1 MKIFSGIQ
9 PSGDIHIGNYL
20 GAIKQWV
27 AFQEKADPV
36 RGGTSNGAD
45 CVFCIVDWHAI
56 TVPYEP
62 KTIQQKIKEIAIIYL
77 ASGIDPKKS
86 IIFVQ
91 SQVKEH
97 AELAWLLNTIT
108 PLGDLQRMTQ
118 FKDKSK
124 KLQNNVSAGLFNYP
138 VLMAGDILLYQTDL
152 VPVGEDQKQHVELAR
167 TIAKKFNTKFGKAE
181 LSSGE
186 TFKIPEVSV
195 LKIGA
200 KIMSLTTPDK
210 KMSKS
215 DPEPSRI
222 GIFDTPEQIKKKIG
236 SATTDSG
243 KEIKF
248 NPKEKPGISNLLTI
262 YSLFS
267 DKSIKELEN
276 AFKNKNYQEFKADL
290 AELLVHKLEPFRN
303 KKIELNKSPDFIE
316 KILADGALR
325 AEKIA
330 KETMRKVRQ
339 VMGLS

>member
-1 MKIFSGIQ
+1 MKIFSGVQ
-9 PSGDIHIGNYL
+9 PSGNIHIGNYL
-20 GAIKQWV
+20 AVIKQWV
-27 AFQEKADPV
+27 ALQEK
-36 RGGTSNGAD
+36 AD

-56 TVPYEP
+56 TVPYEV
-62 KTIQQKIKEIAIIYL
+62 KLLQQKIKEVASIYL
-77 ASGIDPKKS
+77 ASGINPEKS

-108 PLGDLQRMTQ
+108 PLGDLSRMTQ
-118 FKDKSK
+118 FKDKSQK
-124 KLQNNVSAGLFNYP
+124 HAQNICAGLLNYP

-167 TIAKKFNTKFGKAE
+167 TIAKKFNTKFG
-181 LSSGE
+181 E

-222 GIFDTPEQIKKKIG
+222 GLFDTPEQIKKKIG
-236 SATTDSG
+236 SATPDSG

-267 DKSIKELEN
+267 DRPIKDLEKEFVGQSYQN
-276 AFKNKNYQEFKADL
+276 FKQSLTDL
-290 AELLVHKLEPFRN
+290 LIEKLKPFRN
-303 KKIELNKSPDFIE
+303 KKAELDKNPEFVE
-316 KILADGALR
+316 KILVNGAKR
-325 AEKIA
+325 AERQA
-330 KETMRKVRQ
+330 KETMQKVRAS
-339 VMGLS
+339 MGLQ

>member
-1 MKIFSGIQ
+1 MRIFSGIQ
-9 PSGDIHIGNYL
+9 PSGNIHIGNYL
-20 GAIKQWV
+20 AVIKQWV
-27 AFQEKADPV
+27 ALQEK
-36 RGGTSNGAD
+36 AD

-56 TVPYEP
+56 TVPYEV
-62 KTIQQKIKEIAIIYL
+62 KILQQKIKEVASIYL
-77 ASGIDPKKS
+77 ASGINPEKS
-86 IIFVQ
+86 IVFVQ
-91 SQVKEH
+91 SQIKEH

-108 PLGDLQRMTQ
+108 PFGDLSRMTQ

-124 KLQNNVSAGLFNYP
+124 KLQGNVNAGLFNYP

-167 TIAKKFNTKFGKAE
+167 LIAKKFNSKF
-181 LSSGE
+181 GE

-200 KIMSLTTPDK
+200 KIMSLTEPLK

-215 DPEPSRI
+215 DFESSRI
-222 GIFDTPEQIKKKIG
+222 GLFDTPEQIKKKI
-236 SATTDSG
+236 SSSTTDSG

-267 DKSIKELEN
+267 DKPIKDLEKD
-276 AFKNKNYQEFKADL
+276 FKDKNYQEFKASL
-290 AELLVHKLEPFRN
+290 SALLIKKLEPFRN
-303 KKIELNKSPDFIE
+303 KKAELDKNPEFID
-316 KILADGALR
+316 KILADGSLR

-330 KETMRKVRQ
+330 KETMKKVRTA
-339 VMGLS
+339 MGL

>member
-9 PSGDIHIGNYL
+9 PSGNIHIGNYL
-20 GAIKQWV
+20 AVIKQWV
-27 AFQEKADPV
+27 ALQEKAD
-36 RGGTSNGAD
+36 
-45 CVFCIVDWHAI
+45 CIFCIVDWHAI
-56 TVPYEP
+56 TVPYEV
-62 KTIQQKIKEIAIIYL
+62 KTLQQKIKEVASIYL
-77 ASGIDPKKS
+77 TSGINPEKS

-97 AELAWLLNTIT
+97 SELAWLLNTIT
-108 PLGDLQRMTQ
+108 PFGDLQRMTQ

-124 KLQNNVSAGLFNYP
+124 KLQGNVNAGLFNYP
-138 VLMAGDILLYQTDL
+138 VLMAGDILLYQTDV

-167 TIAKKFNTKFGKAE
+167 TIAKKFNSKF
-181 LSSGE
+181 GE

-200 KIMSLTTPDK
+200 KIMSLTEPSK

-215 DPEPSRI
+215 DPESSRI

-243 KEIKF
+243 KEVKF
-248 NPKEKPGISNLLTI
+248 NPKEKPGISNLLVI

-267 DKSIKELEN
+267 DRPIKDIEKEFIGQSYQK
-276 AFKNKNYQEFKADL
+276 FKQSLTDL
-290 AELLVHKLEPFRN
+290 LITKLEPLKN
-303 KKIELNKSPDFIE
+303 KKDELDKSPELIE

-325 AEKIA
+325 AEKQA
-330 KETMRKVRQ
+330 KETMQKVKTS
-339 VMGLS
+339 MGLS